1 MAVRGLMSRMASGR
15 METRNTSVDVES
27 IVEHLR
33 FLLNTRIGEAVTV
46 PDYGIEDLSDLT
58 TSFPDAADIWKR
70 SIRATIEKYEPR
82 LRNVRVRHSES
93 DNPLIIAF
101 EISARLTHGDKH
113 APLKLQTHVDPKG
126 EFKIS

>member
-1 MAVRGLMSRMASGR
+1 
-15 METRNTSVDVES
+15 METRDTSTDIES

-33 FLLNTRIGEAVTV
+33 HLLNTRIGEAVTV

-58 TSFPDAADIWKR
+58 TSFPDATDIWKR

-82 LRNVRVRHSES
+82 LTNVRVRHAET
-93 DNPLIIAF
+93 DNPLVVAF
-101 EISARLTHGDKH
+101 EISARLSHGDKR
-113 APLKLQTHVDPKG
+113 APLKLQTQVDTKG